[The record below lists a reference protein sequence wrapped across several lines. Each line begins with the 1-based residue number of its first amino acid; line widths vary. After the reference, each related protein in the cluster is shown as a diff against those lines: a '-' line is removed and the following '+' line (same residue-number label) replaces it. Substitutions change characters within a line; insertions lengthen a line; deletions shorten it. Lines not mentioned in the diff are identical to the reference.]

1 MKKNT
6 IWLSVACLLSAS
18 LQLGSASEVRKIPT
32 QTPAKGAG
40 SSLQTAPTY
49 KGASIPKT
57 LLPSSTGHTVAFP
70 QPAPHPP
77 VMVMPVLAEQE
88 SAQSVKSVGKS
99 SKTLAPTLT
108 KYSHGDPT
116 PEEQLILEYINRAR
130 ANPKEEGLRLA
141 NTKDVDLVQSYN
153 YWKVNL
159 TKLKNDFAS
168 YPVQP
173 PLAFNEKLITSSR
186 LHSDWMVET
195 GIQDHTGR
203 NGSSPFDRMNAA
215 GYTGWNSAGEN
226 IFKDASSPWYGHAGF
241 QVDWGPVNEIELG
254 HRKNCMNFEG
264 SVFKE
269 IGVGIKKHS
278 GKMAITENFGNRGI
292 SFICGVVYKDNNNNG
307 FYDIGE
313 GLSGVTITPSKGSS
327 YAVTSTS
334 GGYAIPIDNG
344 VSGSITVEAK
354 GGALGSTVVKNAVL
368 SGQNVKIDFTSPLPG
383 QVSLE
388 YPGLSEILSQKAI
401 TFKWFKSPGNVSA
414 YWFEL
419 ADNENFDNPIVTNQA
434 LTDTSISVPNLKNGT
449 MYYWHVKAQ
458 TDAGWGDFSFTND
471 FSILIIPGQVEFTSE
486 NTATI
491 TNDTY
496 TISWKKGDSSITR
509 YLVQL
514 SVNNDLF
521 IPKYMLVDDSSVTET
536 TSYTFRNLEFDSVY
550 YYRVAQMNDA
560 LWGEF
565 SEVRQISRL
574 LLPDKGQQAY
584 PVDGFKTKNPG
595 VRFGWKSFPDRDN
608 YWLEIAS
615 DAEMKKTVYKDS
627 TLTDTSK
634 LISVLQR
641 GNTYYWRVRASNF
654 NGWGEF
660 SEIRSL
666 TIEIAGG
673 AEEDYIAEAINLS
686 ASPNPTSGDVA
697 ITFELPTPQVA
708 TLSILN
714 PLGQTIAT
722 LSNDSMLNGK
732 QVFVWNADNNAQGV
746 YYYQLRFGN
755 SVLTYPIV
763 LVK

>member
-6 IWLSVACLLSAS
+6 FWLSVACMLTASFQLTIAGETAKEKPYVPQNYTGNSQQLMVKYSSA
-18 LQLGSASEVRKIPT
+18 
-32 QTPAKGAG
+32 
-40 SSLQTAPTY
+40 
-49 KGASIPKT
+49 IPKNLQPVSAQT
-57 LLPSSTGHTVAFP
+57 LENSKYP

-77 VMVMPVLAEQE
+77 VMVKPVVE
-88 SAQSVKSVGKS
+88 AQPTAKSEKAL
-99 SKTLAPTLT
+99 KPALTL
-108 KYSHGDPT
+108 YSHGDPT

-130 ANPKEEGLRLA
+130 SNPKEEGIRIA
-141 NTKDVDLVQSYN
+141 TTKDADLLQAFS

-173 PLAFNEKLITSSR
+173 PLAFNSKIITAAR

-215 GYTGWNSAGEN
+215 GYTGWSSAGEN

-241 QVDWGPVNEIELG
+241 LVDWGPTNEIELG
-254 HRKNCMNFEG
+254 HRRNCLNFDG

-269 IGVGIKKHS
+269 IGIGITKHS
-278 GKMAITENFGNRGI
+278 GKMAITEDFGARDT

-313 GLSGVTITPSKGSS
+313 GLSGVTITPSKGNF

-334 GGYAIPIDNG
+334 GGYAISIAPG
-344 VSGSITVEAK
+344 TTGSITIEAK

-368 SGQNVKIDFTSPLPG
+368 SGQNVKVDFTSPLPG

-388 YPGLSEILSQKAI
+388 YPGLSELLAKKAV
-401 TFKWFKSPGNVSA
+401 TFRWYKSPGNVSA

-419 ADNENFDNPIVTNQA
+419 ADNEDFLNPIVTNQA
-434 LTDTSISVPNLKNGT
+434 LTDTMIDVKDLKNGT
-449 MYYWHVKAQ
+449 TYYWHVKAQ
-458 TDAGWGDFSFTND
+458 TGAGWGDFSLAND
-471 FSILIIPGQVEFTSE
+471 FTITIIPGQVELTSE
-486 NTATI
+486 NVTSTK
-491 TNDTY
+491 NDTY
-496 TISWKKGDSSITR
+496 TIAWKKGDSTITR

-514 SVNNDLF
+514 AVNNDVF
-521 IPKYMLVDDSSVTET
+521 IDEFMAVNDSSVVET
-536 TSYTFRNLEFDSVY
+536 TSYTFKNLKYDSTY
-550 YYRVAQMNDA
+550 FYRVAAMNDA

-565 SEVRQISRL
+565 SEVRTFTRL
-574 LLPDKGQQAY
+574 LLPDKGQQVY
-584 PVDGFKTKNPG
+584 PADGFTTKNPG
-595 VRFGWKSFPDRDN
+595 VRFGWKSTPNNDT
-608 YWLEIAS
+608 YWLQIAY
-615 DAEMKKTVYKDS
+615 DAEMKKLVFNDS
-627 TLTDTSK
+627 ALKDTSK

-641 GNTYYWRVRASNF
+641 GNTYYWRVRASNY
-654 NGWGEF
+654 NGWGDF
-660 SEIRSL
+660 SDVRSI
-666 TIEIAGG
+666 TIETAGG
-673 AEEDYIAEAINLS
+673 VQEDYIAQAINLT

-714 PLGQTIAT
+714 PLGQTMT
-722 LSNDSMLNGK
+722 VLSNGMQSGK
-732 QVFVWNADNNAQGV
+732 QVYVWNADNAAQGM

-763 LVK
+763 LVR